1 MNKKGQRLCVWSGI
15 LSIVV
20 FFIGFWPMAH
30 FMPPLSP
37 SMTGQALAD
46 FYLNNSVGIRVGGI
60 CITLSAGLLIPFYTE
75 ISIQMARIEG
85 RYGPMSMSQMAT
97 AVMAVVPFIPAAGAM
112 CVIAYRPDRDLNSIM
127 LMSDYIWILLFMI
140 AAPAMVQFFIIGYTI
155 LTDKS
160 STPIF
165 PRWMGY
171 FTFWCAVLGIPGNII
186 VFFYGGPF
194 SWAGLFGYWIPA
206 SLFGMWTFAMA
217 WLLFK
222 AIDNEPT
229 VAGS

>member
-37 SMTGQALAD
+37 SMTGQELAD
-46 FYLNNSVGIRVGGI
+46 FYLNNSVGVRMGAI
-60 CITLSAGLLIPFYTE
+60 CICLSAGLLVAFYTE
-75 ISIQMARIEG
+75 ITVQISRIEG
-85 RYGPMSMSQMAT
+85 RYGPLSLSQMA
-97 AVMAVVPFIPAAGAM
+97 VGVLAVVPFIPAAVAM
-112 CVIAYRPDRDLNSIM
+112 CVITYRPDRDLATILM
-127 LMSDYIWILLFMI
+127 LSDCTWILLFMV
-140 AAPAMVQFFIIGYTI
+140 AAPAMVQFFILGYAI
-155 LTDKS
+155 LTDTN

-171 FTFWCAVLGIPGNII
+171 FTFWCAVLGIPGNVI

-222 AIDNEPT
+222 AIDNETTPT
-229 VAGS
+229 